1 MANVSADSGITSIA
15 CCHKNVKNIDVK
27 FRLLFLVFLF
37 FFPLL
42 VRADGAICFG
52 IQGAAT
58 KATLESIWKP
68 LLADM
73 AETIG
78 RPVEAALFE
87 DYATTVSSI
96 KKGEV
101 QLAWLGNKNAIE
113 AVDHADAEIFAQ
125 IVGTRG
131 IPGYYSL
138 LITHRDSPYENFGD
152 VIADKQ
158 NVLFGLGDRHS
169 TSGTTVP
176 LYFLFA
182 QNNISQYDLGS
193 FRHAN
198 HEANYLEVADK
209 TVDVATIS
217 SVMLQRFKERHP
229 TKAELIRVI
238 WASPLIPSD
247 PLIWSRS
254 LDPSLKPAIRNFF
267 FAYGKP
273 DGKKTYQQVEQERQR
288 LAKSRWSGFKPSN
301 NKQLDYVRILY
312 LFGELETVKVN
323 QNMDENTKQQR
334 ITELEDRIRAMEA
347 GQR

>member
-1 MANVSADSGITSIA
+1 MANITADSRITSIA
-15 CCHKNVKNIDVK
+15 DCHKNVKIIDVK
-27 FRLLFLVFLF
+27 FRLLLLLFLLS
-37 FFPLL
+37 FPWLT
-42 VRADGAICFG
+42 RADSAICFG

-73 AETIG
+73 AKTIG
-78 RPVEAALFE
+78 HPVEAALFE

-101 QLAWLGNKNAIE
+101 HLAWLGNKNAIE

-138 LITHRDSPYENFGD
+138 LITHRDSPYANFGD
-152 VIADKQ
+152 VIADKR
-158 NVLFGLGDRHS
+158 NVLFGLGDEHS

-182 QNNISQYDLGS
+182 QNDISQYDLGG

-198 HEANYLEVADK
+198 HETNYLEVADK

-247 PLIWSRS
+247 PLIWSHS
-254 LDPSLKPAIRNFF
+254 LDSSLKPVIRDFF
-267 FAYGKP
+267 FTYGKP
-273 DGKKTYQQVEQERQR
+273 DGKKTHQQVEQERQR

-301 NKQLDYVRILY
+301 NKQLEYVRILY
-312 LFGELETVKVN
+312 LFGELKAVKAN
-323 QNMDENTKQQR
+323 RNMDETVRQQR
-334 ITELEDRIRAMEA
+334 IAELENKIRAMET
-347 GQR
+347 GRR